1 MKKALL
7 LAAVALVA
15 ACTTQRTYERVS
27 LTSITND
34 EGHVVGHRELLRDV
48 ETNEQVE
55 NVVDYTPRYDSSGK
69 LTGYEEPLREG
80 VLIRTPDGRRI
91 GVRYRDLRGRGV
103 NPSGEGVSVTYPP
116 TQR

>member
-1 MKKALL
+1 MRQFALL
-7 LAAVALVA
+7 AVLLLV

-27 LTSITND
+27 QTSITNY
-34 EGHVVGHRELLRDV
+34 EGHVVGHREVLRDI
-48 ETNEQVE
+48 ETNEQFE
-55 NVVDYTPRYDSSGK
+55 NVVDYTPRYDSTGK
-69 LTGYEEPLREG
+69 LVGYEEPLPEG

-116 TQR
+116 AKKD